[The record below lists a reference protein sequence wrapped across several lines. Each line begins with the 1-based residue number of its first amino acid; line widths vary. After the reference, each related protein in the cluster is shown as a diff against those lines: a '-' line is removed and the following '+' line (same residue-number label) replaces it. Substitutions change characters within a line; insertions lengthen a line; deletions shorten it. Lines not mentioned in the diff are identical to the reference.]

1 MSLSNIK
8 KMKDEQGFTIVE
20 LLIVIIVIGILAALV
35 IVAYN
40 GVVNQANGAD
50 AKSAAATIIKKAE
63 AYNSDTAGG
72 NGSYPVAFN
81 DLNGA
86 ASTATWSIAGSG
98 ITLQPTAI
106 GTTKP
111 ATAKTINFYTCGANV
126 GIAIGY
132 WNYSTGAVNYTYS
145 GGARGTNGSLTT
157 LPSAGATCTI
167 STT

>member
-50 AKSAAATIIKKAE
+50 AKSAAATVIKKAE

-72 NGSYPVAFN
+72 NGSYPTTFAA
-81 DLNGA
+81 LNGA
-86 ASTATWSIAGSG
+86 ASTASFSIAGSG
-98 ITLQPTAI
+98 ITLTGTAI
-106 GTTKP
+106 AAKP

-126 GIAIGY
+126 GIAIAY
-132 WNYSTGAVNYTYS
+132 WNYSTNAVNYAYA
-145 GGARGTNGSLTT
+145 GGARGTNGTDTILTT
-157 LPSAGATCTI
+157 TGATCTI
-167 STT
+167 SAT